1 MRAGAAVPD
10 LGVSPAPA
18 PRGGKGVGPRY
29 GSDTNFPSEAMM
41 RTPPTERLAMAAPPS
56 SPHLFSAVRI
66 GSRTLRNH
74 ISLAATLA
82 NYGEANRA

>member
-1 MRAGAAVPD
+1 
-10 LGVSPAPA
+10 
-18 PRGGKGVGPRY
+18 
-29 GSDTNFPSEAMM
+29 M